1 MEFEAVVEKAKKL
14 HSKDNKRRAIIS
26 PTPTASEKK
35 EGCGFDAVYGRIC
48 NTEGCSPPTV
58 LSDTPGR
65 KTVFVFGPDSI
76 DSIILKQNTYECL
89 QSLGF
94 DQEYIYHEVG

>member
-1 MEFEAVVEKAKKL
+1 MEFGAVVEKARQL

-26 PTPTASEKK
+26 PAPTASEKK
-35 EGCGFDAVYGRIC
+35 GGCCPDEVYGRIC

-76 DSIILKQNTYECL
+76 ESIILKQDTYKCL